1 MRIGN
6 WTALLFRQTSG
17 PITWDDV
24 VVGHDFGFLQ
34 PREVLDWVGTQEGGG
49 PARQRLLRLD
59 EAGMQGFEAALWAS
73 SAEATG
79 KAPRPGG
86 TRWARSQDRWRVALL
101 KDLLDAPLT
110 TEALAVAVEAVYEHV
125 GHPEDMVGLWQ
136 AACGRSRRKAHTDRS
151 ALETFLGR
159 RERALRAGSA
169 A

>member
-6 WTALLFRQTSG
+6 WTALLLRQTAG
-17 PITWDDV
+17 PVSWDDV

-34 PREVLDWVGTQEGGG
+34 PEEALAWVCTQAGDG
-49 PARQRLLRLD
+49 PARQHLLSLD
-59 EAGMQGFEAALWAS
+59 EAGMLHFEAALWAA

-101 KDLLDAPLT
+101 KDLMDAPLT
-110 TEALAVAVEAVYEHV
+110 VEALAVAVEAVYEHV
-125 GHPEDMVGLWQ
+125 GYPEDMVGLWRR
-136 AACGRSRRKAHTDRS
+136 ACPRTRQKAHVDRP
-151 ALETFLGR
+151 ALEGFLSR
-159 RERALRAGSA
+159 RERALGAGSA